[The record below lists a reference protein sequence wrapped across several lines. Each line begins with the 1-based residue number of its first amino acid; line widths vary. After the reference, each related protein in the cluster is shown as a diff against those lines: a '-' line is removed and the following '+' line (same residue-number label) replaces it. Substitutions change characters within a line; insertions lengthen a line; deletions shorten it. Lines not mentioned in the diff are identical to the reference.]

1 MNDKTSRPA
10 IKNILVNLNI
20 YDTVIIGYPIWW
32 GQAPKIISTFLESYD
47 FAGKTI
53 VPFCTSGSSGIG
65 SSADNLHGLAADADW
80 LDGQRFSGSASA
92 DEVAA
97 WVDALDLRV

>member
-32 GQAPKIISTFLESYD
+32 GTNDYVQQSQ
-47 FAGKTI
+47 
-53 VPFCTSGSSGIG
+53 
-65 SSADNLHGLAADADW
+65 NL
-80 LDGQRFSGSASA
+80 
-92 DEVAA
+92 VI
-97 WVDALDLRV
+97 